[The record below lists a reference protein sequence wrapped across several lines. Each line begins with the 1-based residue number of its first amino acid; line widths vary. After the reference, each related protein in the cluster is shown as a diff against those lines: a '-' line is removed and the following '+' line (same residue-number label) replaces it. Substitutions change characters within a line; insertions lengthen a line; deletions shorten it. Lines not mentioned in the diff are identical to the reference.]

1 MALLLAVFGA
11 VRVVVVVVVAG
22 VAARVVARV
31 VAAIVEDDGLEV
43 LFLVSVG
50 QGGRL
55 GVVGGG
61 RGEEVDLFLL
71 NEALEVRGR
80 VVAVIGLFVRRLVAL
95 ASASLRQTPVV
106 PLLRAVAVVSVAVA
120 TVAVRTGGAGGRV
133 QG

>member
-1 MALLLAVFGA
+1 M
-11 VRVVVVVVVAG
+11 
-22 VAARVVARV
+22 

-80 VVAVIGLFVRRLVAL
+80 VVAVVGLFVRRLVAL